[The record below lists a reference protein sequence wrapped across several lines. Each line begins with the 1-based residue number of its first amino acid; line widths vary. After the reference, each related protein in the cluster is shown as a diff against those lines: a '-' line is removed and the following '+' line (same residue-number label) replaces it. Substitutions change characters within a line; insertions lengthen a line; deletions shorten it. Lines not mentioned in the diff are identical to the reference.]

1 MGTDDV
7 AAEST
12 VSGNQANIPAH
23 IRREFDIDD
32 GDRLRWRTTDEGTLC
47 VEVVRR
53 ESGAFDEFEG
63 YDGEDATDVREDHD
77 AWGVDR

>member
-1 MGTDDV
+1 MGVDDV

-23 IRREFDIDD
+23 IRHELGIDN
-32 GDRLRWRTTDEGTLC
+32 GDRLRWQITDDGTLH

-53 ESGAFDEFEG
+53 GAGTFDGFDG
-63 YDGEDATDVREDHD
+63 YDGTETTDIRADRD
-77 AWGVDR
+77 AWAVD